1 MIVLNIG
8 VFLICLGVCF
18 GSGFIVGKRKK
29 NK

>member
-8 VFLICLGVCF
+8 VFIICIGVCF
-18 GSGFIVGKRKK
+18 GIGFIVGKRR

>member
-8 VFLICLGVCF
+8 VFLICLGVVF
-18 GSGFIVGKRKK
+18 LMGFITGRIKK

>member
-8 VFLICLGVCF
+8 VFLICIAVCF
-18 GSGFIVGKRKK
+18 GIGFIVGKRR